1 VSRVFTLI
9 AWAYL
14 LAAAGAL
21 ILGFAATWGWFG
33 VEPDALGMVFALMA
47 AVPWSFALGLIPHG
61 NLGLALVLIVV
72 GIGLNA
78 AGLFALAHAMR
89 R

>member
-1 VSRVFTLI
+1 VSRVFTVI

-14 LAAAGAL
+14 LAAAGAVV
-21 ILGFAATWGWFG
+21 LGFAATWGWFG
-33 VEPDALGMVFALMA
+33 VKPDALGMVFALMA
-47 AVPWSFALGLIPHG
+47 ALPWSFAIGLIPHG
-61 NLGLALVLIVV
+61 NLGLGLMLVFI

-78 AGLFALAHAMR
+78 ALLFWLAHVMR

>member
-1 VSRVFTLI
+1 MHRLFLAI

-14 LAAAGAL
+14 LAASGAV

-47 AVPWSFALGLIPHG
+47 ALPWSFAIGLIPHG
-61 NLGLALVLIVV
+61 NLGLALVLIIA
-72 GIGLNA
+72 GIALNA
-78 AGLFALAHAMR
+78 AGLFLLARAMR